1 MDGVVVRVLV
11 AAAAEAEAA
20 AAGRRSSYASLASS
34 RPPTQILANDFVVV
48 TIVPFSFSFSS
59 SFFCCRRRRP
69 SSFVCLTLHVQGRGL
84 LVAVRRRR
92 WRRHGRHR
100 GNRLEE
106 TRHSAEHP
114 GVHVV
119 HVIVDPAAITRA
131 NPVVVFV
138 ASQYP
143 PVLAALVSRGG
154 GRGGQDG
161 GRG

>member
-11 AAAAEAEAA
+11 AAAAKAKAA
-20 AAGRRSSYASLASS
+20 AAGRRSSDASLASS
-34 RPPTQILANDFVVV
+34 PPPTPILANDFVVI
-48 TIVPFSFSFSS
+48 TIVPSSLSFSS
-59 SFFCCRRRRP
+59 SFFCRRRRRP

-100 GNRLEE
+100 GHRLEE
-106 TRHSAEHP
+106 TRHLAEHP
-114 GVHVV
+114 GLHVV
-119 HVIVDPAAITRA
+119 HVIVDPATITRT
-131 NPVVVFV
+131 NPVVIFV
-138 ASQYP
+138 ASQDP
-143 PVLAALVSRGG
+143 TVLAALVSRGG